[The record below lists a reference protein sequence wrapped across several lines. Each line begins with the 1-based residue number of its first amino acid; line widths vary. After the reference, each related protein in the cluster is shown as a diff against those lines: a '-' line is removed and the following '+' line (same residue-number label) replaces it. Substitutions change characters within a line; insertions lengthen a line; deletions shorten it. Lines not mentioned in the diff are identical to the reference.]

1 MHSFVYGLVG
11 SFLLL
16 WKGEIEISK
25 TIYIRNVDA
34 AVLAKIDELSKQ
46 KGISR
51 NKMVNII
58 LETYTTSDRV
68 KELEERYTNLVSIMT
83 DAIENNTFAL
93 ENLREQIKEK

>member
-1 MHSFVYGLVG
+1 MT
-11 SFLLL
+11 
-16 WKGEIEISK
+16 ISK

-34 AVLAKIDELSKQ
+34 AVLAKVDALSKQ

>member
-1 MHSFVYGLVG
+1 M
-11 SFLLL
+11 L

>member
-1 MHSFVYGLVG
+1 MT
-11 SFLLL
+11 
-16 WKGEIEISK
+16 ISK

-34 AVLAKIDELSKQ
+34 AVLAKVDALSKQ

-68 KELEERYTNLVSIMT
+68 KELEERYANLVSIMT

-93 ENLREQIKEK
+93 ENLREQMKEN